1 LLIVVTIGLFG
12 FALRCFIQALFD
24 TEGKGRD
31 AKGIIARI
39 GYAIVGVAYGT
50 LVMGPC
56 A

>member
-12 FALRCFIQALFD
+12 FASVVLISALFD

-39 GYAIVGVAYGT
+39 GT
-50 LVMGPC
+50 QL
-56 A
+56 